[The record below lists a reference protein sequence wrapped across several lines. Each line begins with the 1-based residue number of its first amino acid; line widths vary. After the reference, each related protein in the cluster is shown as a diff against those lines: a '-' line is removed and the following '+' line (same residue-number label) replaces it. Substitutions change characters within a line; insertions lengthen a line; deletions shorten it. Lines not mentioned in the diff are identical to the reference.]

1 MEEPP
6 LNNRAVMTQ
15 TRQFLFWGN
24 EGKEIFYPTKPIL
37 LLTEYCR
44 AIRLFSGNKR
54 NVISYP
60 LYHPP
65 KKEINK

>member
-6 LNNRAVMTQ
+6 LNNRAVMNK
-15 TRQFLFWGN
+15 TREFLFWGN

-37 LLTEYCR
+37 LLTEYR
-44 AIRLFSGNKR
+44 ETIRLFSGNKR
-54 NVISYP
+54 NVISHQ
-60 LYHPP
+60 LYHPL